1 MNLQQTKGCMSLQ
14 PDCRVVVLLL
24 RIRLCFVPILFA
36 LSVLCVPQAAQAA
49 ITFSNATLVAAT
61 DETDESDETDAHVY
75 ALTADASVQLNPT
88 IEQGLANGVPL
99 HFTVQFEIHQPV
111 RWWFDKRILTFI
123 ERYSLVYYELTRH
136 YRVSTQD
143 RERSRNFR
151 SLLDALDYLGSVR
164 DVSVSS
170 PRNLTDGQKYLG
182 RLQLSLDQ
190 NSLPLALQPVAFV
203 SSAWRLQSEEYRW
216 QIN

>member
-1 MNLQQTKGCMSLQ
+1 MKLEGTKRYLGLQ
-14 PDCRVVVLLL
+14 PERRVVARILLCLFRRL
-24 RIRLCFVPILFA
+24 RLYF
-36 LSVLCVPQAAQAA
+36 LSVLLGLSVVCVPLSAYAA
-49 ITFSNATLVAAT
+49 ISFSNATLAAVA
-61 DETDESDETDAHVY
+61 DHTDAHAY
-75 ALTADASVQLNPT
+75 SLTADAIVQLNPT

-99 HFTVQFEIHQPV
+99 HFTVQLDIHQPK
-111 RWWFDKRILTFI
+111 RWWFDKRILTSI
-123 ERYSLVYYELTRH
+123 EHYSLVYYELTRH
-136 YRVSTQD
+136 YRVSSRS

-164 DVSVSS
+164 ELPVVS
-170 PRNLTDGQKYLG
+170 PRNLTDGQKYLA

-190 NSLPLALQPVAFV
+190 KSLPLALQPVAFV

>member
-61 DETDESDETDAHVY
+61 DETDESDAHVY

-123 ERYSLVYYELTRH
+123 ER
-136 YRVSTQD
+136 
-143 RERSRNFR
+143 
-151 SLLDALDYLGSVR
+151 
-164 DVSVSS
+164 
-170 PRNLTDGQKYLG
+170 
-182 RLQLSLDQ
+182 LSLIHI
-190 NSLPLALQPVAFV
+190 
-203 SSAWRLQSEEYRW
+203 SEPTRPY
-216 QIN
+216 